1 MKKYSAIFILSTAM
15 SACQTT
21 ELRPQDLHT
30 YLQSYIG
37 QSSES
42 IQKQLNLKQMGY
54 QSSPPILN
62 TNQLIY
68 TVYQPINI
76 PIATNVDPANP
87 IALSSTS
94 YDVSMKCNVI
104 FNLEHGVAHS
114 ISYEG
119 KAC

>member
-1 MKKYSAIFILSTAM
+1 MKKYSAIFLLSAAM

-30 YLQSYIG
+30 FLQTYIG
-37 QSSES
+37 QSSEY
-42 IQKQLNLKQMGY
+42 IQKQLNFKQIGY
-54 QSSPPILN
+54 QSSKPILK

-94 YDVSMKCNVI
+94 YDVSLKCHVI
-104 FNLEHGVAHS
+104 FNLEQGIARS